1 MDAYWLQV
9 HPKEQHIHGDEI
21 IESLVDGVVA
31 NSLAVEHLEIWKENG
46 HMMGGFLETKTIEV
60 LQKIWMFQRETG
72 IGV

>member
-46 HMMGGFLETKTIEV
+46 HMMGGFLED
-60 LQKIWMFQRETG
+60 QKD
-72 IGV
+72 